1 MRRARTVD
9 EYVALIRDAIYE
21 VEDMRAAIEYDEE
34 FMSDSRKIIDELES
48 SLKGILDAMQEGT
61 YNWRTGDLEYIP
73 VIKDLDERVVPFRSL
88 LLRINDTH
96 KHGLEPEGNDSD

>member
-9 EYVALIRDAIYE
+9 EYVAMIQDAIYE
-21 VEDMRAAIEYDEE
+21 VDEMRASIEYDEE
-34 FMSDSRKIIDELES
+34 YMAESSAIIDELES
-48 SLKGILDAMQEGT
+48 TLKEMMDAMKNGT
-61 YNWRTGDLEYIP
+61 YGWRTGDLKYIA

-96 KHGLEPEGNDSD
+96 KHGLEPEDNA